1 MSTASYVHGASDK
14 ALIGSTIGSYFDAV
28 CARYGEREALVV
40 RHQNVRMTYAAFKE
54 AVDNL
59 ACGFLRLGLK
69 PGDRIGIWS
78 QNNHEWVLTQFATAK
93 AGLVMVN
100 INPAYRRAE
109 LEYVLNK
116 VGCRALI
123 LAPSFKSSNYLEMLQ
138 DLAPELAVSQPGQL
152 RSVRLPQLEWVV
164 RLGDETTPGML
175 NFGTLLANASRAELN
190 ELLQQ
195 LFEPTRKFLL
205 ATVTVFGR
213 GLLQLLLVI
222 FFVFFILRDAPKFA
236 ALLRSAAYK
245 LGGELGER
253 MLNLA
258 RGTVTGVMVGI
269 VGTAA
274 AQALVG
280 GMGYLIAG
288 VPGVV
293 VLTFATFIFSMVPVI
308 GPTLIWGGAAA
319 WLYSDGQSGWAIF
332 MALWGILAISGVD
345 NFVKPILISRTAAL
359 PLILIIVG
367 VFGGVLVFGF
377 IGLFL
382 GPALLALGQ
391 ALVREW
397 LADDAPALTRASA
410 HD

>member
-1 MSTASYVHGASDK
+1 M
-14 ALIGSTIGSYFDAV
+14 
-28 CARYGEREALVV
+28 
-40 RHQNVRMTYAAFKE
+40 
-54 AVDNL
+54 
-59 ACGFLRLGLK
+59 
-69 PGDRIGIWS
+69 
-78 QNNHEWVLTQFATAK
+78 
-93 AGLVMVN
+93 
-100 INPAYRRAE
+100 NPANTHLVRIAMAA
-109 LEYVLNK
+109 LLIIGCVAVL
-116 VGCRALI
+116 
-123 LAPSFKSSNYLEMLQ
+123 
-138 DLAPELAVSQPGQL
+138 
-152 RSVRLPQLEWVV
+152 LPFV
-164 RLGDETTPGML
+164 
-175 NFGTLLANASRAELN
+175 GTLLLAAVICVTAWPAYTRLLRLVGNRPNLAALTACLLLVLLVLLPMIVLSGSLASAVEAAIRTVKPLIADGLPLEAPAWLAGLPLAGPEIAAYWHKVAASRAELN

-274 AQALVG
+274 AQAVVG
-280 GMGYLIAG
+280 GIGYFIAG

>member
-1 MSTASYVHGASDK
+1 M
-14 ALIGSTIGSYFDAV
+14 
-28 CARYGEREALVV
+28 
-40 RHQNVRMTYAAFKE
+40 
-54 AVDNL
+54 
-59 ACGFLRLGLK
+59 
-69 PGDRIGIWS
+69 
-78 QNNHEWVLTQFATAK
+78 
-93 AGLVMVN
+93 
-100 INPAYRRAE
+100 NPANTQIARVAIAT
-109 LEYVLNK
+109 LLI
-116 VGCRALI
+116 VGCI
-123 LAPSFKSSNYLEMLQ
+123 
-138 DLAPELAVSQPGQL
+138 AVLSPF
-152 RSVRLPQLEWVV
+152 V
-164 RLGDETTPGML
+164 
-175 NFGTLLANASRAELN
+175 GTLLLAAVICVTAWPAYVRLLKLLGNRPTLAALTASILLVVLLLLPMIVLSGSLAGGVEEAIQTIKPQLAGGLPAKAPAWLANVPLVGPEIAAYWHKVAVSRSAMN

-195 LFEPTRKFLL
+195 LFEPAQKFLL
-205 ATVTVFGR
+205 ATVTIFGR

-222 FFVFFILRDAPKFA
+222 FFVFFLLRDAPRLTA
-236 ALLRSAAYK
+236 VLRAAAYK

-253 MLNLA
+253 MLHLA
-258 RGTVTGVMVGI
+258 RSTVTGVMVGI

-280 GMGYLIAG
+280 MVGYLVAG

-308 GPTLIWGGAAA
+308 GPTLVWGGAAA
-319 WLYSDGQSGWAIF
+319 WLYSDGQSGWALF
-332 MALWGILAISGVD
+332 MVLWGVLAISGVD

-391 ALVREW
+391 ALIREW
-397 LADDAPALTRASA
+397 LADESPALTRASA